1 MCVCVFFG
9 TLCVFQVVL
18 DGRGGRRSYRSALVG
33 KSQQRCAQVSCSD
46 AARWTE
52 RENNRL
58 TTSRVVWEKFIA
70 NDDWNC
76 YMYFFFIFLSPRFF
90 SSLHFSIVFFLSAV
104 CPVDVYCRLTS
115 RPYCGIHTLAI
126 RVRDDSLCGDLLYWS
141 SSSLDAFYLR
151 SRFFFLLLLLVI
163 AAYNETHRKRK
174 KKDGQLCISSGFL
187 SVVRALL
194 LFRFR
199 RKQS

>member
-1 MCVCVFFG
+1 MDRAGKQKTHDIAGRLGKIHCKRW
-9 TLCVFQVVL
+9 LELLYVL
-18 DGRGGRRSYRSALVG
+18 
-33 KSQQRCAQVSCSD
+33 
-46 AARWTE
+46 
-52 RENNRL
+52 
-58 TTSRVVWEKFIA
+58 
-70 NDDWNC
+70 
-76 YMYFFFIFLSPRFF
+76 FFIFLSPRFF

-126 RVRDDSLCGDLLYWS
+126 RVRDDSLCRDLLYWS